1 MNYFRIKSYAKI
13 NLSLNVLKKK
23 SKKLHDIETLVTF
36 IDLHDLIYIKQIK
49 DLKHKIK
56 FLGKFSNKISNN
68 NTITNLL
75 SLLDENKLLK
85 EKKFEI
91 KVVKNIPQKSGMGG
105 GSINAASIFKFF
117 LKRKIFKMNKKN
129 INNVLK
135 SIGSDVLLGM
145 KIRNSV
151 VSNKGKIR
159 TFGRKLGL
167 YTLIVKPNFG
177 CSTKTIYSKTRDF
190 SKSKYKNPKESFFS
204 HRNIINSSNDLENV
218 AFKLHPKLKNIK
230 SFLYNLPKTMC
241 VRMTGSGS
249 CIVAY
254 YHSKKNAVK
263 GLRLFKKK
271 YKNYWCIVSKTI

>member
-145 KIRNSV
+145 KIRNSGATV
-151 VSNKGKIR
+151 NASGG
-159 TFGRKLGL
+159 T
-167 YTLIVKPNFG
+167 Y
-177 CSTKTIYSKTRDF
+177 IYMAF
-190 SKSKYKNPKESFFS
+190 AEAPFKY
-204 HRNIINSSNDLENV
+204 
-218 AFKLHPKLKNIK
+218 A
-230 SFLYNLPKTMC
+230 
-241 VRMTGSGS
+241 
-249 CIVAY
+249 
-254 YHSKKNAVK
+254 NA
-263 GLRLFKKK
+263 R
-271 YKNYWCIVSKTI
+271 